1 MNEQQQK
8 IVREKLEASYGYL
21 FEVEL
26 LDEIQKAGIMKVVKQ
41 GDLMMDIG
49 QSITAM
55 PLLFNGAIKIMTED
69 EAGDELLLYFIEVG
83 DTCAMTFSCCMG
95 AGTSEIRA
103 IAETDS
109 EMLMIPIEKMD
120 SWMARYRSW
129 RSFILDS
136 YHERLSE
143 LLETIDTLAFMKLDD
158 RLMKYLRDKAMVTH
172 DDLIHTTH
180 QDIAQDLHTSR
191 VVVSRLLKGM
201 EKDGKISM
209 NRNQIKVLDL

>member
-1 MNEQQQK
+1 M
-8 IVREKLEASYGYL
+8 IRAKLEENYGYL
-21 FEVEL
+21 FEPEL
-26 LDEIQKAGIMKVVKQ
+26 LDEIEQAGSLHQVKQ

-49 QSITAM
+49 QRIKAM
-55 PLLFNGAIKIMTED
+55 PLLFDGAIKILTED
-69 EAGDELLLYFIEVG
+69 KEGDELLLYFIEIG

-95 AGTSEIRA
+95 EGTSEIRA

-109 EMLMIPIEKMD
+109 ELLMIPVEKMD
-120 SWMARYRSW
+120 DWMARYRSW

-143 LLETIDTLAFMKLDD
+143 LLETIDTLAFMKMDD

-172 DDLIHTTH
+172 DDVIHTTH
-180 QDIAQDLHTSR
+180 KDIAQDLHTSR

-201 EKDGKISM
+201 EKEGKIQLQ
-209 NRNQIKVLDL
+209 RNQIKVLDL

>member
-1 MNEQQQK
+1 M
-8 IVREKLEASYGYL
+8 IREKLENNYGYL
-21 FEVEL
+21 FESEL
-26 LDEIQKAGIMKVVKQ
+26 LDEIEKSGQLVKVKQ

-49 QSITAM
+49 QQINYM
-55 PLLFNGAIKIMTED
+55 PLLFDGAIKILTED
-69 EAGDELLLYFIEVG
+69 SEGDELLLYFIEVG

-95 AGTSEIRA
+95 QGSSEIRA

-109 EMLMIPIEKMD
+109 EMLMIPVEKMD
-120 SWMARYRSW
+120 DWMAKFRSW

-143 LLETIDTLAFMKLDD
+143 MLETIDTLAFMKMDD
-158 RLMKYLRDKAMVTH
+158 RLMKYLRDKAMVNH

-180 QDIAQDLHTSR
+180 RDIAQDLHTSR

-201 EKDGKISM
+201 EKEGRIQLQ
-209 NRNQIKVLDL
+209 RNQIKVIDL

>member
-1 MNEQQQK
+1 MIRK
-8 IVREKLEASYGYL
+8 RLEENYGYL
-21 FEVEL
+21 FEPEL
-26 LDEIQKAGIMKVVKQ
+26 LDEIEKAGVPHVVKQ

-49 QSITAM
+49 QQITAM
-55 PLLFNGAIKIMTED
+55 PLLFDGAIKILTED
-69 EAGDELLLYFIEVG
+69 SQGDELLLYFIEVG

-109 EMLMIPIEKMD
+109 HMLMIPIEKMD
-120 SWMARYRSW
+120 DWMARYRSW

-143 LLETIDTLAFMKLDD
+143 LLETIDTLAFMRMDD

-172 DDLIHTTH
+172 DEVIHTTH
-180 QDIAQDLHTSR
+180 KEIAQDLHTSR

-201 EKDGKISM
+201 ENEGKIVLQ
-209 NRNQIKVLDL
+209 RNQIKVLDL

>member
-1 MNEQQQK
+1 MDEQQTT

-21 FEVEL
+21 FEEEL
-26 LDEIQKAGIMKVVKQ
+26 LDEIQKAGSLKKVKQ

-49 QSITAM
+49 QSISAM
-55 PLLFNGAIKIMTED
+55 PLLFDGAIKIMTED

-95 AGTSEIRA
+95 AGSSEIRA
-103 IAETDS
+103 VAETDC

-120 SWMARYRSW
+120 NWMARYRSW

-158 RLMKYLRDKAMVTH
+158 RLLKYLRDKAMVTH

-201 EKDGKISM
+201 EKDGKIAM
-209 NRNQIKVLDL
+209 HRNKIKVIAL

>member
-21 FEVEL
+21 FEDEL

-120 SWMARYRSW
+120 NWMARYRSW

>member
-21 FEVEL
+21 FEDEL
-26 LDEIQKAGIMKVVKQ
+26 LDEIQKSGSLRVVKQ

-69 EAGDELLLYFIEVG
+69 EVGDELLLYFIEVG

-201 EKDGKISM
+201 EKDGKITM
-209 NRNQIKVLDL
+209 HRNQIKVLDL